1 MESPFIQKIESGA
14 VWENKVG
21 YSRAIKAGNLIEISG
36 TTAPGKNEYEQTCA
50 IIEKAKETLNQ
61 LDADLSH
68 VIRTRMYCTDI
79 TKWEAIGRTHRKFFK
94 NSKPAT
100 TMVQVAALIAP
111 EILVEIEFT
120 AILPDL
126 T

>member
-1 MESPFIQKIESGA
+1 MESTFVRKIESGA

-36 TTAPGKNEYEQTCA
+36 TTAPGKDEYEQTCA
-50 IIEKAKETLNQ
+50 IIEKAKDTLKQ
-61 LDADLSH
+61 FDADLSH

-79 TKWEAIGRTHRKFFK
+79 THWEAIGKAHCKFFK

-100 TMVQVAALIAP
+100 SMVQVAALIAP